1 MIEVITGDT
10 ALLELVLADGDTSR
24 FPQAEIY
31 DNAGVAIGASPVNLS
46 HVADGL
52 YQGTLTA
59 PAVGGYSIIYIT
71 YSDAGHTTLVA
82 NIERVS
88 EHMRVTNS
96 VQDDVWDEALAGHL
110 TAGSTGLALDN
121 ASAGGSTPAAISA
134 AVWAEALPGAFG
146 VGEAGKIVGDNVNAT
161 ISSRSTLTQADIL
174 SDATP
179 FAGASIDATISS
191 RGTADPGD
199 AMTLT
204 AGERT
209 AIDAQL
215 SGTHGAGNW
224 ESASATDWTGA
235 EKQQIRQALG
245 VTGLTAATA
254 AGELQDVLAD
264 TAAMEPLVSTNLNAT
279 VSSRSTLV
287 QTDIL
292 SDAAPFA
299 GANVDATISSRSTL
313 TQADILSDA
322 TPFPGAD
329 IDAAISSRS
338 SHTAADVDAL
348 VTASHGAGS
357 YITATG
363 FAVAGDNMGLTAA
376 GVDAV
381 WDEPIAGHLGV
392 GSVGEALNDASS
404 GAGVDWTVS
413 ERSQMRQALG
423 ITGATLATAAGE
435 LQDVLADTAA
445 IEPLVTTNVDA
456 TISSRST
463 LTQADILSDAT
474 PFAGA
479 SISNLDAT
487 VSSRSTLVQ
496 ADILSDATPFP
507 GADIDAAIST
517 RSSHT
522 AADVDALVT
531 ASHGA
536 GSYQTATGFAVAGDN
551 MGLTPAATAAVD
563 VELTAT
569 HGAGAWTGGGASLT
583 QQQVRDAMKL
593 APTAGVP
600 AAGSVDIHLDDIEA
614 DTSAMQPVVSA
625 NLDATVSSR
634 GTADPGDAMTLTA
647 GERTAI
653 DTELSG
659 THGAGI
665 WESDS
670 DTDWTSG
677 EKEQIRQALGVTGAT
692 AATAA
697 GELQDVLADT
707 AAMQPTI
714 ATNLD
719 VAVSTRATPG
729 DAMSLDA
736 AGVDAIFDESLAGH
750 LATGTAGQALAAA
763 FGNAG
768 GNVRDDALTYDA
780 NDRPLTLRRRIFP
793 DAATA
798 NASTPGGVGEGELM
812 TVTISATQIDAAKW
826 ETLLRTV

>member
-1 MIEVITGDT
+1 VEEAMIEVITGDT
-10 ALLELVLADGDTSR
+10 VLLELVLVDGDTSR

-31 DNAGVAIGASPVNLS
+31 DDSGVAIGASPVDLS
-46 HVADGL
+46 SVSGGL
-52 YQGTLTA
+52 YQGTFVA
-59 PAVGGYSIIYIT
+59 PVVGNYSIVYIT
-71 YSDAGHTTLVA
+71 YSDVAHTIVVG
-82 NIERVS
+82 NIERVA
-88 EHMRVTNS
+88 EHLRVTNS
-96 VQDDVWDEALAGHL
+96 VQDDVWDEAIAGHL
-110 TAGSTGLALDN
+110 TAGSTGLALDD
-121 ASAGGSTPAAISA
+121 ASTSGTTPSAISA

-146 VGEAGKIVGDNVNAT
+146 AGEAGKIVGDNVN
-161 ISSRSTLTQADIL
+161 
-174 SDATP
+174 
-179 FAGASIDATISS
+179 
-191 RGTADPGD
+191 
-199 AMTLT
+199 
-204 AGERT
+204 
-209 AIDAQL
+209 
-215 SGTHGAGNW
+215 
-224 ESASATDWTGA
+224 
-235 EKQQIRQALG
+235 
-245 VTGLTAATA
+245 
-254 AGELQDVLAD
+254 
-264 TAAMEPLVSTNLNAT
+264 
-279 VSSRSTLV
+279 
-287 QTDIL
+287 
-292 SDAAPFA
+292 
-299 GANVDATISSRSTL
+299 ATISSRSTL

-348 VTASHGAGS
+348 VTASHGVGS

-474 PFAGA
+474 PF
-479 SISNLDAT
+479 
-487 VSSRSTLVQ
+487 
-496 ADILSDATPFP
+496 P

-569 HGAGAWTGGGASLT
+569 HGAGAWTGGGAGLT

-593 APTAGVP
+593 SPTAGAP
-600 AAGSVDIHLDDIEA
+600 AAGSVDTHLDDIEA
-614 DTSAMQPVVSA
+614 DTSAMQPVVAA

-659 THGAGI
+659 THGAGL

-670 DTDWTSG
+670 DTDWTTG

-729 DAMSLDA
+729 DAMSLDS

>member
-10 ALLELVLADGDTSR
+10 VLLELVLADGDTTR

-31 DNAGVAIGASPVNLS
+31 DSAGVAIVASPVNLS

-52 YQGTLTA
+52 YQGTFTA
-59 PAVGGYSIIYIT
+59 PAIGGYSIIYIT
-71 YSDAGHTTLVA
+71 YSDALHTTLVG

-88 EHMRVTNS
+88 EHMRVTNA
-96 VQDDVWDEALAGHL
+96 VQDD
-110 TAGSTGLALDN
+110 
-121 ASAGGSTPAAISA
+121 
-134 AVWAEALPGAFG
+134 VWAEALPGAFG
-146 VGEAGKIVGDNVNAT
+146 AGSAGSIVGTNLDAT
-161 ISSRSTLTQADIL
+161 ISSRSTLTQADILSDATPFAGALIPNLDATVSSRSTLTQADIL

-191 RGTADPGD
+191 RGTANPGD

-287 QTDIL
+287 Q
-292 SDAAPFA
+292 
-299 GANVDATISSRSTL
+299 
-313 TQADILSDA
+313 ADILSDA

-329 IDAAISSRS
+329 IDATISSRS

-445 IEPLVTTNVDA
+445 IEPLVTANVDA

-487 VSSRSTLVQ
+487 VSSRSTLAQ

-569 HGAGAWTGGGASLT
+569 HGAGAWTGGGAGLT

-593 APTAGVP
+593 SPTAGAP
-600 AAGSVDIHLDDIEA
+600 AAGSVDTHLDDIEA
-614 DTSAMQPVVSA
+614 DTSAMQTVVA
-625 NLDATVSSR
+625 TNLDATVSSR

-659 THGAGI
+659 THGAGL

-670 DTDWTSG
+670 DTDWTAG
-677 EKEQIRQALGVTGAT
+677 EKEQIRQALGVTGAP

-697 GELQDVLADT
+697 GELQDVLADPAAIEPVVT
-707 AAMQPTI
+707 A
-714 ATNLD
+714 NLD

-729 DAMSLDA
+729 DAMSLDP

-798 NASTPGGVGEGELM
+798 NASTPGGVGEGELI
-812 TVTISATQIDAAKW
+812 TVTMSAVQIDAAKW
-826 ETLLRTV
+826 ETLLRTI

>member
-10 ALLELVLADGDTSR
+10 VLLELVLADGDTTR

-31 DNAGVAIGASPVNLS
+31 DDAGAAIGASPVDLS
-46 HVADGL
+46 GVADGL
-52 YQGTLTA
+52 YQGTFTA

-71 YSDAGHTTLVA
+71 YSDAGHTTLVG

-88 EHMRVTNS
+88 EHMRVTNA
-96 VQDDVWDEALAGHL
+96 VQDDVW
-110 TAGSTGLALDN
+110 T
-121 ASAGGSTPAAISA
+121 
-134 AVWAEALPGAFG
+134 EALPGAFG
-146 VGEAGKIVGDNVNAT
+146 AGSAGNIVGNNVDAT
-161 ISSRSTLTQADIL
+161 ISSRSTLVQADILSDATPFPGADIDAAISSRSSHTAANVDALITVSHGAGSYQTATGFAVAGDNMGLTAAATAAVDVELTATHGAGSWSGTSISQQDVRDAMKLTPTAGPIGAGSVDSHLDIIQADTAAIEPLVTTNLDATVSSRSTLVQADIL

-179 FAGASIDATISS
+179 FAGANVDTTISS

-245 VTGLTAATA
+245 VTGLVAATA
-254 AGELQDVLAD
+254 AGELQDILAD
-264 TAAMEPLVSTNLNAT
+264 TAVIEPLVSTNLN
-279 VSSRSTLV
+279 
-287 QTDIL
+287 
-292 SDAAPFA
+292 
-299 GANVDATISSRSTL
+299 
-313 TQADILSDA
+313 
-322 TPFPGAD
+322 
-329 IDAAISSRS
+329 
-338 SHTAADVDAL
+338 
-348 VTASHGAGS
+348 
-357 YITATG
+357 
-363 FAVAGDNMGLTAA
+363 
-376 GVDAV
+376 
-381 WDEPIAGHLGV
+381 
-392 GSVGEALNDASS
+392 
-404 GAGVDWTVS
+404 
-413 ERSQMRQALG
+413 
-423 ITGATLATAAGE
+423 
-435 LQDVLADTAA
+435 
-445 IEPLVTTNVDA
+445 
-456 TISSRST
+456 
-463 LTQADILSDAT
+463 
-474 PFAGA
+474 
-479 SISNLDAT
+479 AT

-551 MGLTPAATAAVD
+551 MGLTAAGIDGIWDEPLAGHLGVGSTGEALDDASAGSSPAAVSAAVWAEALPGAFAAGSSGKIVGDNIDATIASRAAPADNMGLTAAATAAVD
-563 VELTAT
+563 VELTGT
-569 HGAGAWTGGGASLT
+569 HGAGSWATGGAGLT
-583 QQQVRDAMKL
+583 QQNVRDAMKL
-593 APTAGVP
+593 SPTAGAP
-600 AAGSVDIHLDDIEA
+600 AAGSVDTHLDDIES
-614 DTSAMQPVVSA
+614 DTGAMQPVVAA
-625 NLDATVSSR
+625 NLNATVSSR

-653 DTELSG
+653 DAQLSG
-659 THGAGI
+659 VHGAGS

-677 EKEQIRQALGVTGAT
+677 EKEQIRQALGVTGVT

-719 VAVSTRATPG
+719 ATVSSRATPG

-750 LATGTAGQALAAA
+750 LGAGTAGQALAAA

-798 NASTPGGVGEGELM
+798 NASTPGGVGEGELI
-812 TVTISATQIDAAKW
+812 TVTMSAIQIDAAKW
-826 ETLLRTV
+826 ETLLRTI

>member
-59 PAVGGYSIIYIT
+59 PAVGGYSIIYLT

-110 TAGSTGLALDN
+110 SAGSTGKALDD
-121 ASAGGSTPAAISA
+121 ASVGGSTPAAISA

-146 VGEAGKIVGDNVNAT
+146 AGEAGKIVGDNVNAT

-209 AIDAQL
+209 AIDVQL

-287 QTDIL
+287 
-292 SDAAPFA
+292 
-299 GANVDATISSRSTL
+299 
-313 TQADILSDA
+313 QADILSDA

-435 LQDVLADTAA
+435 LQDILADTAA
-445 IEPLVTTNVDA
+445 IEPLVTANVDA

-474 PFAGA
+474 PF
-479 SISNLDAT
+479 
-487 VSSRSTLVQ
+487 
-496 ADILSDATPFP
+496 P
-507 GADIDAAIST
+507 GADIDASISS

-551 MGLTPAATAAVD
+551 MGLTAAGIDGIWDEPIAGHLGAGSTGEALDNAGGGSTPATIAAAVWA
-563 VELTAT
+563 ESLP
-569 HGAGAWTGGGASLT
+569 GAF
-583 QQQVRDAMKL
+583 
-593 APTAGVP
+593 
-600 AAGSVDIHLDDIEA
+600 AAGEA
-614 DTSAMQPVVSA
+614 GKIVGDNV
-625 NLDATVSSR
+625 DATISSRSTLAQADILADATPFNGANVDAAVSSR

-659 THGAGI
+659 THGAGL

-670 DTDWTSG
+670 DTDWTTG

-707 AAMQPTI
+707 AAMQPTV

-719 VAVSTRATPG
+719 ATVSSRATPG

-798 NASTPGGVGEGELM
+798 NASTPGGVGEGEIM

>member
-10 ALLELVLADGDTSR
+10 VLLELVLADGDTTR
-24 FPQAEIY
+24 FPQAEVY
-31 DNAGVAIGASPVNLS
+31 DSAGVAIVASPVNLS

-52 YQGTLTA
+52 YQGTFTA
-59 PAVGGYSIIYIT
+59 PAIGGYSIIYIT
-71 YSDAGHTTLVA
+71 YSDVGHTTLVG

-88 EHMRVTNS
+88 EHMRVTNA
-96 VQDDVWDEALAGHL
+96 VQDDVW
-110 TAGSTGLALDN
+110 S
-121 ASAGGSTPAAISA
+121 
-134 AVWAEALPGAFG
+134 EALPGAFG

-179 FAGASIDATISS
+179 FAGALIPNLDATVSS

-199 AMTLT
+199 NMGLT
-204 AGERT
+204 AAAT
-209 AIDAQL
+209 AAVDVEL
-215 SGTHGAGNW
+215 TTTHGAGSW
-224 ESASATDWTGA
+224 SGASIS
-235 EKQQIRQALG
+235 Q
-245 VTGLTAATA
+245 
-254 AGELQDVLAD
+254 QDVRDAMKLAPTAGAPAVGSVDTHLDTIEAD
-264 TAAMEPLVSTNLNAT
+264 TAVVEPLVTASL
-279 VSSRSTLV
+279 
-287 QTDIL
+287 
-292 SDAAPFA
+292 
-299 GANVDATISSRSTL
+299 DATISSRSTL
-313 TQADILSDA
+313 VQADILSDA

-474 PFAGA
+474 PF
-479 SISNLDAT
+479 
-487 VSSRSTLVQ
+487 
-496 ADILSDATPFP
+496 P

-531 ASHGA
+531 VSHGV
-536 GSYQTATGFAVAGDN
+536 GSYITATGFAVAGDN
-551 MGLTPAATAAVD
+551 MGLTAAGVDGIWDEPIAGHLGVGTTGESLDNAGGGSSPAAISTAVWSEALPGVFAAGEAGQIVGDNLDATVSSRAAPADNMGLTAAATAAVD
-563 VELTAT
+563 VELSAA
-569 HGAGAWTGGGASLT
+569 HGAGAWTTGGAGLT
-583 QQQVRDAMKL
+583 QQNVRDAMKL
-593 APTAGVP
+593 APTAGLP
-600 AAGSVDIHLDDIEA
+600 AAGSVDTHLDDIEA
-614 DTSAMQPVVSA
+614 DTGAMQPVVAA

-647 GERTAI
+647 GERAAI

-659 THGAGI
+659 THGAGL

-677 EKEQIRQALGVTGAT
+677 EKEQIRQALGVAGAT
-692 AATAA
+692 AATGA
-697 GELQDVLADT
+697 GDLQDVLADT
-707 AAMQPTI
+707 GAMEPAITANIDATVSSRAA
-714 ATNLD
+714 
-719 VAVSTRATPG
+719 PG
-729 DAMSLDA
+729 DAMTLDA
-736 AGVDAIFDESLAGH
+736 AGVDAIFDEPLAGH
-750 LATGTAGQALAAA
+750 LGTGTAGQALAAA

-798 NASTPGGVGEGELM
+798 SASTPGGIGEGEVI
-812 TVTISATQIDAAKW
+812 TVTIAATQIDAAKW
-826 ETLLRTV
+826 ETLLRTI